1 MQNGFYKRFN
11 GRMHDE
17 ILNETMFRN
26 MADAG
31 AVIRAWAASMKHD
44 RIRRPIASPRASLE
58 GKASR
63 SIDTEVK
70 SALRTQSSVN

>member
-31 AVIRAWAASMKHD
+31 AVIRAWAANIDETRPHPAPDCIAPS
-44 RIRRPIASPRASLE
+44 ITRR
-58 GKASR
+58 
-63 SIDTEVK
+63 
-70 SALRTQSSVN
+70 